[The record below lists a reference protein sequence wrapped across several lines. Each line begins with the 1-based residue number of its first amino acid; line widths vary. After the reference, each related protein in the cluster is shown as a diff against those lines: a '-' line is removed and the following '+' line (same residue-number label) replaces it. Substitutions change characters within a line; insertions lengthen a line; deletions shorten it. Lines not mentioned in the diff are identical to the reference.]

1 MTMYD
6 YYFAGNYARL
16 LKEFADNKSNDGQF
30 MILRSELMVGHVDF
44 VIKQTANA
52 DASPVY
58 PGINLLA
65 NVIKSGDNKKDYI
78 SEHVDDQLKITNQ
91 YYSACLA
98 VAYLLADQK
107 EDAIETIARS
117 QFFEAPLI
125 KAQCYLAF
133 NRLDLVEECVSEAKN
148 DTLKHI
154 LIALVAIH
162 KDPQQMKNGD
172 QITLLNATNFLLDKA
187 DIHGMTP
194 LLSSLISS
202 LYFISGE
209 ADSAIKTINDTT
221 PDPTTDI
228 NKAVYEFPTSE
239 LNKIQSEIDRITS
252 TPSAYANKI
261 KELNDEFDTAA
272 QEIKSE

>member
-1 MTMYD
+1 MTMQD

-16 LKEFADNKSNDGQF
+16 LKDFADDKSNDGQF
-30 MILRSELMVGHVDF
+30 MILRSEIMVGHVDF
-44 VIKQTANA
+44 VIKQTSNTS
-52 DASPVY
+52 ASPVY

-65 NVIKSGDNKKDYI
+65 NVIKAGDNKKDYI
-78 SEHVDDQLKITNQ
+78 SEHVDQQLKITNQ

-107 EDAIETIARS
+107 EEAIETIALS

-125 KAQCYLAF
+125 KVQCYLAF
-133 NRLDLVEECVSEAKN
+133 NRLDLAEACISEAKN

-154 LIALVAIH
+154 LIAVVAIH
-162 KDPQQMKNGD
+162 KDPQTMKNGD
-172 QITLLNATNFLLDKA
+172 QITILNATNFLLDKA

-209 ADSAIKTINDTT
+209 SDDAIKTINDTT
-221 PDPTTDI
+221 SDPTTDI
-228 NKAVYEFPTSE
+228 NKAVYEFPTSD
-239 LNKIQSEIDRITS
+239 LSKVQSEIDRITS
-252 TPSAYANKI
+252 TPSAYADKI
-261 KELNDEFDTAA
+261 KELNEEFEKEAK
-272 QEIKSE
+272 EIQSE